1 MERKEQSMTDRSERR
16 GWAEAF
22 AALGSEPRLQ
32 IVERLMRGPIRCQ
45 EVLAGL
51 RLSQPA
57 VSYHLAKLERAGILH
72 KERDGT
78 RNCYR
83 IESRVECILKLC
95 MKENGSWNTL

>member
-1 MERKEQSMTDRSERR
+1 MTGRSERR
-16 GWAEAF
+16 RWAEAF

-32 IVERLMRGPIRCQ
+32 IIEQLMRGPIRCQ
-45 EVLAGL
+45 ETLSSL

-57 VSYHLAKLERAGILH
+57 VSYHLAKLERAGVLR
-72 KERDGT
+72 KEKNGT

-83 IESRVECILKLC
+83 IESRVECILKSC